1 MITNRILNVI
11 LGIFAIVVFPCQLV
25 TTLVLG
31 LAVSFTFGL
40 LLLPISLIW
49 ALLLSPM
56 VAISWLCNKVPAL
69 RDVFG
74 IIFIPWAVFANT
86 FVALMPS
93 MGELENRAS
102 KLMLC
107 GSWPFTWEFQQFLS
121 RKLDL
126 ESDDHRRHV
135 NSGRWHLRRQ
145 PLSPGKDQE
154 HADYREARWH
164 GSLPPRPDS

>member
-11 LGIFAIVVFPCQLV
+11 FGISAIVVVPFQGV

-31 LAVSFTFGL
+31 LAVSLTFDL

-49 ALLLSPM
+49 AILLFPM
-56 VAISWLCNKVPAL
+56 LALSWLCNKVPAL

-74 IIFIPWAVFANT
+74 IIFIPWVVLAGT

-93 MGELENRAS
+93 MGELEGRAS

-107 GSWPFTWEFQQFLS
+107 ESWPFTWEFWQFLL

-126 ESDDHRRHV
+126 ESAGPAVVALNEVVERMSSHD
-135 NSGRWHLRRQ
+135 
-145 PLSPGKDQE
+145 PLMQRVLMRVATGQQLDPNDV
-154 HADYREARWH
+154 A
-164 GSLPPRPDS
+164 

>member
-11 LGIFAIVVFPCQLV
+11 LGIFAIVVIPFQIA

-40 LLLPISLIW
+40 LLLPINLIW
-49 ALLLSPM
+49 VILLFPMLAL
-56 VAISWLCNKVPAL
+56 SWFCNKVPAF
-69 RDVFG
+69 RNVFG
-74 IIFIPWAVFANT
+74 IIFIPWVLLTET

-93 MGELENRAS
+93 MGELESRAS

-107 GSWPFTWEFQQFLS
+107 NSWPFTWEFWQFLL

-126 ESDDHRRHV
+126 ESADPAAVALNEVVERMSSHD
-135 NSGRWHLRRQ
+135 
-145 PLSPGKDQE
+145 PLMQRVLMRVVTGQQLDPNV
-154 HADYREARWH
+154 
-164 GSLPPRPDS
+164 